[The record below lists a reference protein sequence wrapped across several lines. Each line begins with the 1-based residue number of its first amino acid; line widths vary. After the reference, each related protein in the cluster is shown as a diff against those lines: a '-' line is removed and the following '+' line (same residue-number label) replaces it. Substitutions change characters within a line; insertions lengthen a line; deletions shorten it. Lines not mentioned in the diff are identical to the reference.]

1 MKGSLERFLLSSQM
15 VSASQ
20 SFRKSLKESMIG
32 SPIAEPNILILSPFR
47 NEDIDHV
54 PSTWLLFC
62 FSMVGTSFFKASG
75 DG

>member
-32 SPIAEPNILILSPFR
+32 SPIAEPNILVLNTFR
-47 NEDIDHV
+47 NEDTDHITSASPLV
-54 PSTWLLFC
+54 C
-62 FSMVGTSFFKASG
+62 FGMIGTSFFKASG